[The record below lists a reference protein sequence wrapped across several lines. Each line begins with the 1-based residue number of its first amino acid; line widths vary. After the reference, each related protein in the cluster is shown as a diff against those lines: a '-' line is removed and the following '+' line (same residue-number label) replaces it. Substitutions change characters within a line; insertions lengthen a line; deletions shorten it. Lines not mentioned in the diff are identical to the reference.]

1 MAYSAITA
9 GEIDQDSPITTG
21 LMTRLRDNPI
31 AIAAGDSG
39 APRIQTNAL
48 DTGVVTGAKIANDTI
63 TIANF
68 AAPSASDA
76 YPVAF
81 FHSVTINEE
90 ASWQVAKS
98 GGYRVSITGHLNAR
112 AQVYKNGS
120 LLTTLD
126 SFKPSTAQT
135 YDVTLAAGDVFKIV
149 NDSPASDDDEITV
162 QIKCSQPFSFYLLRM

>member
-68 AAPSASDA
+68 AAPTAADT
-76 YPVAF
+76 YPIAF
-81 FHSVTINEE
+81 FHFFDNEY
-90 ASWQVAKS
+90 ASWKVAKS
-98 GGYRVSITGHLNAR
+98 GGYRVSLTGHSNAT
-112 AQVYKNGS
+112 AKVYKNGS

-126 SFKPSTAQT
+126 SFTESTAQT

-149 NDSPASDDDEITV
+149 NDSPTDNDEITML
-162 QIKCSQPFSFYLLRM
+162 IKCSQPFSFYLLRM